1 MKGKLI
7 LIVLIATTV
16 LSLIPYHTTAA
27 PEWKIQVVDEND
39 VPYRQQLVRQFCRDY
54 SLQTDCEEAE
64 SDQLTDENG
73 YAVFPKR
80 TIRLS
85 LFVRVASFAVNIFQS
100 VGGHTSFGLT
110 VELSSSGPVGYS
122 TLEYDP
128 DKPLPEKFILQ
139 SNANQ

>member
-1 MKGKLI
+1 MKGKII

-16 LSLIPYHTTAA
+16 LSLIPFHMTAA
-27 PEWKIQVVDEND
+27 PEWKIQVVDENG
-39 VPYRQQLVRQFCRDY
+39 VPYQQQLVRQSCRNY
-54 SLQTDCEEAE
+54 SLQTDCEKAA
-64 SDQLTDENG
+64 SDQFTDENG

-85 LFVRVASFAVNIFQS
+85 LLMRVVNFAINIFQS

-110 VELSSSGPVGYS
+110 VELYSSGPVGYPV
-122 TLEYDP
+122 LEYDP

-139 SNANQ
+139 SKANQ

>member
-7 LIVLIATTV
+7 LIVLIATAV
-16 LSLIPYHTTAA
+16 LSLIPYHTTAV

-39 VPYRQQLVRQFCRDY
+39 VPYQKQLVRQFCRNY

-64 SDQLTDENG
+64 SDQFTDENG

-85 LFVRVASFAVNIFQS
+85 ALMRVVNFAINIFQS
-100 VGGHTSFGLT
+100 VGGHTSFRLT
-110 VELSSSGPVGYS
+110 VRLNSSGPVGYP

-128 DKPLPEKFILQ
+128 DTPLPEKFILQ
-139 SNANQ
+139 SKVNR

>member
-7 LIVLIATTV
+7 LIVLIAASV

-27 PEWKIQVVDEND
+27 PEWKIQVVNENGI
-39 VPYRQQLVRQFCRDY
+39 PYQQQLVRQSCRNY

-85 LFVRVASFAVNIFQS
+85 LLIRVLSFAVNIFHS
-100 VGGHTSFGLT
+100 VGGHTSFGLK
-110 VELSSSGPVGYS
+110 VELYSSGPVGYP

-128 DKPLPEKFILQ
+128 DKSLPEKFILQ
-139 SNANQ
+139 SKANQ